1 MSIRYL
7 LRAVFAATITLAAGL
22 LIIILM
28 LKSGQTDSQQA
39 AQQRYQLS
47 HLAKLS
53 SSNSIKLTE
62 LARQYVVTLESQYK
76 QQYFELVGQIQG
88 DIAWLNGEKKSY
100 LARLQAY
107 NVDKSD
113 LALLAESNELSL
125 KLVKTEEQAF
135 ALVDHLVGQVPHVI
149 SEKDKSQWIDAIAL
163 LTDENYM
170 AEVDKIQQPVSAFL
184 SSIERKSAEQVT
196 QNNDKVSTFSII
208 SIAFVIAIICTLI
221 LCYIQLEKKVI
232 KATQGLISEANRI
245 SQGDLSRYIDHVSN
259 DEIGKLAASFNLM
272 VDKLSNLLKEINSLS
287 DQAQI
292 SAANLDSV
300 SQQAKILNDRQS
312 QAIEVISS
320 SVYENSTAVK
330 EVSQNCAE
338 AAQSATAAN
347 NKTQEGLAI
356 VDKGIKSVESVAA
369 TLNQSLNDLNNLE
382 SSVKEVTVILSVIS
396 NIAEQTNLLALNA
409 AIEAA
414 RAGEQGRGFAVVAD
428 EVRTL
433 ASRTQS
439 STLEIQDKIDSLQAA
454 SNAVTNRI
462 RSSDSQI
469 KEAVVNSENVGLML
483 EEISTQAHS
492 ISDAN
497 LTIASASEQQSQVT
511 EDIAQRLND
520 VQETS
525 KEAQMQTEKIS
536 VSSSELSKLA
546 SSLNAQINRFKLN

>member
-1 MSIRYL
+1 
-7 LRAVFAATITLAAGL
+7 
-22 LIIILM
+22 
-28 LKSGQTDSQQA
+28 
-39 AQQRYQLS
+39 
-47 HLAKLS
+47 
-53 SSNSIKLTE
+53 
-62 LARQYVVTLESQYK
+62 
-76 QQYFELVGQIQG
+76 
-88 DIAWLNGEKKSY
+88 
-100 LARLQAY
+100 
-107 NVDKSD
+107 
-113 LALLAESNELSL
+113 
-125 KLVKTEEQAF
+125 
-135 ALVDHLVGQVPHVI
+135 
-149 SEKDKSQWIDAIAL
+149 
-163 LTDENYM
+163 
-170 AEVDKIQQPVSAFL
+170 
-184 SSIERKSAEQVT
+184 
-196 QNNDKVSTFSII
+196 
-208 SIAFVIAIICTLI
+208 
-221 LCYIQLEKKVI
+221 
-232 KATQGLISEANRI
+232 
-245 SQGDLSRYIDHVSN
+245 
-259 DEIGKLAASFNLM
+259 M